1 MLEALTVKG
10 HLKVSVEH
18 GRLLYA
24 LWEGLSPIIHQS
36 AWKNSPKFAV
46 ALCAPIAPVLWPRT
60 GPRRNFFSI
69 SSTVATTVTRVRY
82 KPLRLATV

>member
-1 MLEALTVKG
+1 MLEALAVKG

-36 AWKNSPKFAV
+36 AWKGNSPNFVLTEFSEVGSEVRLV
-46 ALCAPIAPVLWPRT
+46 ASCLWWRA
-60 GPRRNFFSI
+60 RSRCS
-69 SSTVATTVTRVRY
+69 
-82 KPLRLATV
+82 